1 MAEEVVLFGTVGS
14 PFSRRLEMV
23 LKLKGVEYKY
33 MEENLTNKT
42 PLLLK
47 YNSIHKRVFLL
58 VHNGKSLVESQVIL
72 EYIDET

>member
-1 MAEEVVLFGTVGS
+1 
-14 PFSRRLEMV
+14 MV
-23 LKLKGVEYKY
+23 LRLKGVEYKY

-47 YNSIHKRVFLL
+47 YNSIHKRVFVL
-58 VHNGKSLVESQVIL
+58 VHGGKSLVESQVIV